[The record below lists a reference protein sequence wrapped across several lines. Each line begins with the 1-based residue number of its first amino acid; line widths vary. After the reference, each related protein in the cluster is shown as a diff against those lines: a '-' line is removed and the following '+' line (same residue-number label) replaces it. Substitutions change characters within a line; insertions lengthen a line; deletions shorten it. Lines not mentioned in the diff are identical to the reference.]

1 MKAST
6 IETIVLVITLTSGL
20 IILSTPFII
29 GKKLKNNNYLILLF
43 FSIVLTFI
51 FSTLSAYW
59 SEDLSAE
66 LIYKVYGFDSYG
78 MVESERWTREIH
90 IDDKRTV
97 ERIYNGSFGIGWP
110 LKLIMSYVIFI
121 IPYNLVVCGIIY
133 GYKRKALNTNQS
145 R

>member
-1 MKAST
+1 
-6 IETIVLVITLTSGL
+6 
-20 IILSTPFII
+20 
-29 GKKLKNNNYLILLF
+29 LILLF

-110 LKLIMSYVIFI
+110 LKLIMSYVIFM

-133 GYKRKALNTNQS
+133 GYKRKALNT
-145 R
+145 RPIPLT